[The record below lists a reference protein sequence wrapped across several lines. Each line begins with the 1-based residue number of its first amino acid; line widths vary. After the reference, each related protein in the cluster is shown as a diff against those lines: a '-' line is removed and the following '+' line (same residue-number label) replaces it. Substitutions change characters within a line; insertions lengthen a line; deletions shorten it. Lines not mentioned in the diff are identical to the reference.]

1 MGFDVALVQ
10 SHESHYGEFV
20 CKVCL
25 GLVEEPVY
33 TSCTHIFCR
42 SCLDQWLANCNAKG
56 QPPKCPACN
65 ENLVG
70 REVQDLRSAN
80 ALGWRLL
87 GRIRCSC
94 PLYESCSWQGDYS
107 ELGSHLLSNES
118 HIARGSANEAK
129 SGGLSKEQQAEAL
142 KAQGN
147 SKYEQRQFRD
157 AITFYSKAIALC
169 PDVCSYYGNR
179 AAAWFMVGA
188 YAECISDCQAAVGLD
203 PSYSKGRVRMARAL
217 CEQGNFDRAMECL
230 IQGRHLESA
239 DTGELQVMQEE
250 VAAMKELFAQGVSHC
265 RSKEFEA
272 AVAYLAKLQ
281 QMSDAPI
288 VQCWLAR
295 ALIGDGQCDRAV
307 RILLGTI
314 KADQSNAEAYKVRGL
329 ALCLSG
335 DVDQSQKHIKE
346 ALRLDPD
353 DGEALRW
360 FRLVKA
366 LDKHLAIGTEAAKNR
381 DFETAEESY
390 AATIGCLGDLSGVHA
405 LKYSWAVDM
414 LAECAKAKLRLK
426 KFADCIEDCSTC
438 ISLRED
444 CKSAYLTKTSA
455 LQAQGKVEEALEVME
470 ALMRLEIHSQ
480 DSVVRHTYE
489 KAQFE
494 VRKAKRPNYYEILGV
509 PRISSVMEIKQAYK
523 QVAMR
528 CHPDKVP
535 EEERAAAEEKFKQL
549 QEALDILATE
559 PVMKRQLYDEGYDR
573 EAIVERVQR
582 AEQAAQ
588 ESDWQRR
595 HRHH

>member
-1 MGFDVALVQ
+1 
-10 SHESHYGEFV
+10 
-20 CKVCL
+20 
-25 GLVEEPVY
+25 
-33 TSCTHIFCR
+33 
-42 SCLDQWLANCNAKG
+42 
-56 QPPKCPACN
+56 
-65 ENLVG
+65 
-70 REVQDLRSAN
+70 
-80 ALGWRLL
+80 
-87 GRIRCSC
+87 
-94 PLYESCSWQGDYS
+94 
-107 ELGSHLLSNES
+107 
-118 HIARGSANEAK
+118 
-129 SGGLSKEQQAEAL
+129 
-142 KAQGN
+142 
-147 SKYEQRQFRD
+147 
-157 AITFYSKAIALC
+157 
-169 PDVCSYYGNR
+169 
-179 AAAWFMVGA
+179 
-188 YAECISDCQAAVGLD
+188 
-203 PSYSKGRVRMARAL
+203 
-217 CEQGNFDRAMECL
+217 
-230 IQGRHLESA
+230 
-239 DTGELQVMQEE
+239 
-250 VAAMKELFAQGVSHC
+250 
-265 RSKEFEA
+265 
-272 AVAYLAKLQ
+272 
-281 QMSDAPI
+281 MSDAPI

-360 FRLVKA
+360 CDPWVNKLLATIDRTAHKWPTAAKRLYSHCRFRLVKA

-390 AATIGCLGDLSGVHA
+390 AATIGCLGVCIQAPSTSSPFRILSTKLKSILQDLSGVHA

-494 VRKAKRPNYYEILGV
+494 VRKAKRPNYYELTLRATAAKILGV

-549 QEALDILATE
+549 QEALGENPAPSPQIPAVTVRDIL
-559 PVMKRQLYDEGYDR
+559 PV
-573 EAIVERVQR
+573 
-582 AEQAAQ
+582 
-588 ESDWQRR
+588 
-595 HRHH
+595 